1 MKELVELY
9 NTAGK
14 DFLNNLFKCYTV
26 VTEKVAGSS
35 ISFEK
40 SEHKNNIIFYKG
52 NRETRISKIDR
63 VLMKYYENGIN
74 FLEET
79 ITPVIDNIP
88 IGWVFCFQYFANN
101 QPSVV
106 SYSNLPQNNLLLTH
120 IQIYNGKKL
129 DRIIEDPRVI
139 KDWGNILNVSYAQP
153 IFSGFLNQEQKNKIC
168 DFLDMPKEDH
178 LEIFKTTSLAEYIIS
193 TLNPSLDKSYLQKSL
208 SEPIDSL
215 VFKFYKPGETKSISA
230 KIVDPYTINL
240 LKKKG
245 PITRES
251 LKKAPADINEILL
264 LDVESFIEEYGLKPN
279 ELISIE
285 PEDRYIELISNLFN
299 NYITSRGS
307 SINNIK
313 IDKAVFAKGP
323 EFELN
328 IDNIENKFTK
338 ELIQANPEFSD
349 VYKIILG
356 SFRKKRNVSNIMTPT
371 VVNDF
376 NRIVDEINDII
387 NTKQDG
393 FKTFYDFLN
402 VTKPDDD
409 LFPSESTEELTIKEN
424 FNYTNELLN

>member
-9 NTAGK
+9 NSAGK
-14 DFLNNLFKCYTV
+14 DFLNCLFNCYTV

-35 ISFEK
+35 ISFERA
-40 SEHKNNIIFYKG
+40 EHKNTLIFYKG
-52 NRETRISKIDR
+52 NRETKISKIDR

-79 ITPVIDNIP
+79 INPIIDDIP
-88 IGWVFCFQYFANN
+88 FGWVFCFQYFANN

-106 SYSNLPQNNLLLTH
+106 EYSDLPQNNLLLTH

-129 DRIIEDPRVI
+129 EKIVEDPRVI
-139 KDWGNILNVSYAQP
+139 KDWGNALNVSYTQP
-153 IFSGFLNQEQKNKIC
+153 IFNGFLNDEQKTKIK

-193 TLNPSLDKSYLQKSL
+193 TLNPSLEKSYLQKSL
-208 SEPIDSL
+208 NEPIDSL

-245 PITRES
+245 PITKET

-264 LDVESFIEEYGLKPN
+264 LDVESFIEEFGLNQN
-279 ELISIE
+279 ELVSLD
-285 PEDRYIELISNLFN
+285 PEDRYIEIMTNIFN
-299 NYITSRGS
+299 NYILSRGN
-307 SINNIK
+307 SINDIK
-313 IDKAVFAKGP
+313 IDRAKFAQGP

-328 IDNIENKFTK
+328 TDNIKNNFTK
-338 ELIQANPEFSD
+338 ELINANPEFSD

-356 SFRKKRNVSNIMTPT
+356 SFRKKRNVSNIMTPS

-376 NRIVDEINDII
+376 NRIVDEINAIV
-387 NTKQDG
+387 NTKDDG
-393 FKTFYDFLN
+393 FKTFYDFFN
-402 VTKPDDD
+402 KKKQDDV
-409 LFPSESTEELTIKEN
+409 FSNESTEELTIKEN
-424 FNYTNELLN
+424 LNYTKELLN